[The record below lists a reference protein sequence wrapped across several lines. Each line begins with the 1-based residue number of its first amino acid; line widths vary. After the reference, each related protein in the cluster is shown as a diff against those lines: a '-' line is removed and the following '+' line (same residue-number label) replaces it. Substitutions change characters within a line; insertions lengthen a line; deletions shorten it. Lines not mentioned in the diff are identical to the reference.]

1 MREIKMRLAQ
11 SLGAAAALIAL
22 AAGIIVATYDSPVS
36 AEKSAVEKSAVQQ
49 GRAHTTTVV
58 IHSFPGDQVYPES
71 VTIDQASGTFY
82 VGSVKEG
89 TIFKG
94 RVGTPKIEEFSP
106 AGADGRTMANGLFY
120 ARDLLIVLGRQ
131 SGQIFVYD
139 TKTGGLVTRL
149 HNGLQGTDQTFL
161 NDVTFA
167 PDGSAYVTDSV
178 NPVLYRV
185 KPVNGGSRYELEE
198 FVSFKNTPVTYI
210 KAAGAPGINLN
221 GIVVTADGRYLILA
235 KRNENA
241 LFRLDLTNRAVTP
254 IQMPKGM
261 LNTPD
266 GMFLQGETLYVA
278 QNLPKAVAV
287 VKLSE
292 SYTRAALERNIP
304 HPTFA
309 FPTAVARYQNKLLVV
324 SAQFDTLGSP
334 AAVSGPNPPVLPFWV
349 SEFSAQ

>member
-1 MREIKMRLAQ
+1 MRPAR

-22 AAGIIVATYDSPVS
+22 AAGTIVATYDSPVS
-36 AEKSAVEKSAVQQ
+36 AEKSAVEKSAVEKSAVEKSAVQQ
-49 GRAHTTTVV
+49 GRAHATPVV

-94 RVGTPKIEEFSP
+94 LVGTPKIEEFSP

-120 ARDLLIVLGRQ
+120 ARDRLIVLGRQ

-139 TKTGGLVTRL
+139 TKTGRLVTRL

-185 KPVNGGSRYELEE
+185 KPVNRGRRYELEE

-221 GIVVTADGRYLILA
+221 GIVVT
-235 KRNENA
+235 
-241 LFRLDLTNRAVTP
+241 
-254 IQMPKGM
+254 
-261 LNTPD
+261 
-266 GMFLQGETLYVA
+266 
-278 QNLPKAVAV
+278 
-287 VKLSE
+287 
-292 SYTRAALERNIP
+292 
-304 HPTFA
+304 
-309 FPTAVARYQNKLLVV
+309 
-324 SAQFDTLGSP
+324 
-334 AAVSGPNPPVLPFWV
+334 
-349 SEFSAQ
+349 

>member
-1 MREIKMRLAQ
+1 MRLAQ
-11 SLGAAAALIAL
+11 SLAAAVGL
-22 AAGIIVATYDSPVS
+22 VAFSASAVGCNQPDAPAS
-36 AEKSAVEKSAVQQ
+36 AEKTATQQ
-49 GRAHTTTVV
+49 VSTDVTPVV
-58 IHSFPGDQVYPES
+58 IHPFPGDQVYPES
-71 VTIDQASGTFY
+71 VTIDQASGTFF

-94 RVGTPKIEEFSP
+94 RVGTPKIEVFSP

-120 ARDLLIVLGRQ
+120 AQDRLVVLGRQ
-131 SGQIFVYD
+131 SGQIFLYD
-139 TKTGGLVTRL
+139 TKSGRLITRL
-149 HNGLQGTDQTFL
+149 HNGLQGTTQTFL

-185 KPVNGGSRYELEE
+185 KPVNRGSKYELEE
-198 FVSFKNTPVTYI
+198 FLKFKSTPMTYT
-210 KAAGAPGINLN
+210 KAAGAPGINVN

-241 LFRLDLTNRAVTP
+241 LYRLDLKSREVTP
-254 IQMPKGM
+254 IEMPKNM

-266 GMFLQGETLYVA
+266 GMFLQGEILYVS
-278 QNLPKAVAV
+278 QNIPKAIAV

-292 SYTRAALERNIP
+292 NYSRAALERNIP

-309 FPTAVARYQNKLLVV
+309 FPTAVAAYQNKLLVV
-324 SAQFDTLGSP
+324 SAQFDTKGSP

-349 SEFSAQ
+349 SEISAE

>member
-1 MREIKMRLAQ
+1 MRPAQ
-11 SLGAAAALIAL
+11 SLVAAVGLIAL
-22 AAGIIVATYDSPVS
+22 LAPAAVAAHPTDLPASARKSVAQQVRPHASP
-36 AEKSAVEKSAVQQ
+36 
-49 GRAHTTTVV
+49 VV

-71 VTIDQASGTFY
+71 VTIDHARGTFY

-94 RVGTPKIEEFSP
+94 RVGTPKIEVFSP

-120 ARDLLIVLGRQ
+120 AQDRLIVLGRQ

-139 TKTGGLVTRL
+139 TKSGRLITRL

-185 KPVNGGSRYELEE
+185 KPVNGGSTYELEE
-198 FVSFKNTPVTYI
+198 FLKFEGTPIKYT
-210 KAAGAPGINLN
+210 KAAGAPGINVN
-221 GIVVTADGRYLILA
+221 GIVVTADGRHLILA

-241 LFRLDLTNRAVTP
+241 LFRLELKNRRVTP
-254 IQMPKGM
+254 IEMPKDM

-266 GMFLQGETLYVA
+266 GMFLKGETLYVA
-278 QNLPKAVAV
+278 QNIPRAVAV

-292 SYTRAALERNIP
+292 NFSRAALARTIP

-309 FPTAVARYQNKLLVV
+309 FPTAVARYQDRLLVV
-324 SAQFDTLGSP
+324 SAQFDTKGSP
-334 AAVSGPNPPVLPFWV
+334 AAVTGPNPPVLPFWV
-349 SEFSAQ
+349 SEFSAE

>member
-1 MREIKMRLAQ
+1 MRPAQ
-11 SLGAAAALIAL
+11 SLAAAAGLIAFV
-22 AAGIIVATYDSPVS
+22 AYVVVATYAMDLPAS
-36 AEKSAVEKSAVQQ
+36 AEKSTAQPVRTHA
-49 GRAHTTTVV
+49 TPVV

-94 RVGTPKIEEFSP
+94 RVGTSKIEVFSP

-120 ARDLLIVLGRQ
+120 AQDRLIVLGRQ

-139 TKTGGLVTRL
+139 TNSGRLITRL

-178 NPVLYRV
+178 KPVLYRV
-185 KPVNGGSRYELEE
+185 KPVNGGSKYELEE
-198 FVSFKNTPVTYI
+198 FLRFESAPIGYT
-210 KAAGAPGINLN
+210 KAAGAPGINVN
-221 GIVVTADGRYLILA
+221 GVVVTPDGRYLILA

-241 LFRLDLTNRAVTP
+241 LFRLDLTKREVTP
-254 IQMPKGM
+254 IEMPKDM
-261 LNTPD
+261 LSTPD
-266 GMFLQGETLYVA
+266 GMFLRGDILYVA
-278 QNLPKAVAV
+278 QNIPKAVAV

-292 SYTRAALERNIP
+292 NYSRAALERNIP
-304 HPTFA
+304 HPAFA
-309 FPTAVARYQNKLLVV
+309 FPTAVAHYQNKLLVV
-324 SAQFDTLGSP
+324 SAQFDTKGSP
-334 AAVSGPNPPVLPFWV
+334 AAVSGTNAPVLPFWV
-349 SEFSAQ
+349 AEIAAQ

>member
-1 MREIKMRLAQ
+1 VRPH
-11 SLGAAAALIAL
+11 
-22 AAGIIVATYDSPVS
+22 ATP
-36 AEKSAVEKSAVQQ
+36 
-49 GRAHTTTVV
+49 VV
-58 IHSFPGDQVYPES
+58 IHAFPGDQVFPES
-71 VTIDQASGTFY
+71 VTIDHASGTFY

-94 RVGTPKIEEFSP
+94 RVGTPKIDVFSP

-120 ARDLLIVLGRQ
+120 AQDRLIVLGRQ

-139 TKTGGLVTRL
+139 TKSGRLITRL

-178 NPVLYRV
+178 NPVLWRV
-185 KPVNGGSRYELEE
+185 KPVNGGSTYVLEE
-198 FVSFKNTPVTYI
+198 FLRFEGTPITYI
-210 KAAGAPGINLN
+210 KAPGAAGINVN

-235 KRNENA
+235 KRNENR
-241 LFRLDLTNRAVTP
+241 LFRLDLKYREVTQNEMRP
-254 IQMPKGM
+254 GM

-266 GMFLQGETLYVA
+266 GMFLQGQTLYVA
-278 QNLPKAVAV
+278 QNIPKAVAV

-292 SYTRAALERNIP
+292 NFSRAALERNIP

-309 FPTAVARYQNKLLVV
+309 FPTAVARHQNKLLVV
-324 SAQFDTLGSP
+324 SSQFDTKGSP
-334 AAVSGPNPPVLPFWV
+334 AAVTGPNEPVLPFWV
-349 SEFSAQ
+349 SEFSAE

>member
-1 MREIKMRLAQ
+1 MRPHP
-11 SLGAAAALIAL
+11 
-22 AAGIIVATYDSPVS
+22 TP
-36 AEKSAVEKSAVQQ
+36 
-49 GRAHTTTVV
+49 VV

-89 TIFKG
+89 TIFQG
-94 RVGTPKIEEFSP
+94 RVGTPNIEVFSP

-120 ARDLLIVLGRQ
+120 AQDRLIVLGRQ

-139 TKTGGLVTRL
+139 TKSGRLITRL

-185 KPVNGGSRYELEE
+185 KPVNGGSTYELEE
-198 FVSFKNTPVTYI
+198 FLRFEGTPIMYT
-210 KAAGAPGINLN
+210 KAAGAPGINVN

-235 KRNENA
+235 KRNENR
-241 LFRLDLTNRAVTP
+241 LFRLDLKNREVRP
-254 IQMPKGM
+254 IEMPKDM

-278 QNLPKAVAV
+278 QNIPKAVAV

-292 SYTRAALERNIP
+292 NFSRAALERNIP

-309 FPTAVARYQNKLLVV
+309 FPTAVARYQDQLLVV
-324 SAQFDTLGSP
+324 SAQFDTKGSP
-334 AAVSGPNPPVLPFWV
+334 AAVTRTNRPWCLSGSPNFRLNS
-349 SEFSAQ
+349 SEGASR